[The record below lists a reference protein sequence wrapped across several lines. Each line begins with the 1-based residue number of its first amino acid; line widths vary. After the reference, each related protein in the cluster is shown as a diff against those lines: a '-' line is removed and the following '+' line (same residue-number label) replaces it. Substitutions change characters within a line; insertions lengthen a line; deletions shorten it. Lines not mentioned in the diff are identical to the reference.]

1 MAKPGGGA
9 SNRQQRS
16 TQHELSVALDGVA
29 DRIFGIHAIYVAR
42 GNGDELVRT
51 SRAALAVPPPLKPL
65 PDHLKDKIR
74 LRSATE
80 DPYLAGTFAYCADQA
95 IKIKLGKLK
104 SLTCQYA
111 DKVVVHVNC
120 DPCVVTFE
128 GSLDMNV
135 GMIIDSSQELDH
147 ALRSISGTLS
157 S

>member
-1 MAKPGGGA
+1 MAKSAAAGG
-9 SNRQQRS
+9 QS
-16 TQHELSVALDGVA
+16 TQHDLSVALDRVA

-51 SRAALAVPPPLKPL
+51 SRAALAVPPQLRPL
-65 PDHLKDKIR
+65 PVHLKDKIQ

-80 DPYLAGTFAYCADQA
+80 DPYLAGTFAYCSDQA
-95 IKIKLGKLK
+95 MKIKLGKMK
-104 SLTCQYA
+104 SLTCQYG

-135 GMIIDSSQELDH
+135 GMIIDSAEELDH
-147 ALRSISGTLS
+147 ALSSVSGTVS
-157 S
+157 AAP